1 MTPAA
6 DKPSATIR
14 ATPEDFLVEEV
25 PSYEPSGAGEH
36 LYVRFRKRG
45 LTTLQAAAELA
56 RRLGVSAREAGT
68 AGLKDR
74 HAVTVQ
80 TASFPWPMARPLP
93 ETAALSTEGL
103 EVLSLARHGNKLRTG
118 HLRGNRFVIVLRDL
132 DESSRA
138 GLCLAFL
145 RLGDEGVP
153 NWYGPQR
160 FGRDGDNAERAREW
174 LAGRAQAPRNPR
186 VRRLQFSALQSELF
200 HRVLER
206 RVANGTFREPLEGD
220 LVQREGGGPLR
231 SFPIVDREGF
241 VARSEREGAGRPA
254 RGEDLSDPRQPG
266 RRAPDA
272 PRGNEARA
280 SDEAGGTGDDDSSEG
295 PLRPTGPMYGVR
307 MRWPSGAPGE
317 LEREV
322 LAEALGDG
330 ALLERW
336 SSLGEG
342 SRRGLALTPR
352 RLRAV
357 APPDA
362 PGSLRV
368 EFVLP
373 KGAYAT
379 TVLGALCNL
388 RDAAAA
394 SPDGGGRGGG
404 DGGGGAAAEG
414 HDAAFEEELA

>member
-1 MTPAA
+1 MKAGSPTPTEG
-6 DKPSATIR
+6 KPRATIR
-14 ATPEDFLVEEV
+14 ATPEDFLVEEL
-25 PSYEPSGAGEH
+25 PAYEPSGAGEH

-56 RRLGVSAREAGT
+56 RRLGVPAREAGT

-80 TASFPWPMARPLP
+80 TASFPWPLARPLP
-93 ETAALSTEGL
+93 EAAALGAEGL

-132 DESSRA
+132 DEGARP
-138 GLCLAFL
+138 GLALAFL

-160 FGRDGDNAERAREW
+160 FGREGDNAEQARAW
-174 LAGRAQAPRNPR
+174 LAGRAPAPRNPR

-206 RVANGTFREPLEGD
+206 RVAEGTFREPLEGD

-241 VARSEREGAGRPA
+241 EGPGRPGGEGATAAP
-254 RGEDLSDPRQPG
+254 PG
-266 RRAPDA
+266 R
-272 PRGNEARA
+272 EARA
-280 SDEAGGTGDDDSSEG
+280 PGREPGLGGAGAPDDGGASGGADAGFDEG
-295 PLRPTGPMYGVR
+295 PYRPTGPMYGVR
-307 MRWPSGAPGE
+307 MRWPAGAPGA
-317 LEREV
+317 LEREI

-342 SRRGLALTPR
+342 SRRALALTPR
-352 RLRAV
+352 RLRAT
-357 APPDA
+357 APADS

-379 TVLGALCNL
+379 TVLGALCQL
-388 RDAAAA
+388 RDAAA
-394 SPDGGGRGGG
+394 PGGRGGG

-414 HDAAFEEELA
+414 PDGALEEELA